1 MIGVDIVDINRFK
14 NINNNFLVKTF
25 TKDEIKYIESTGSSL
40 STIAGLYAAKEAF
53 LKAIKKGLQYTELR
67 NIEVYHIKGAP
78 FIKCHFNDDI
88 ISNKTISL
96 SISHDGDY
104 ALASVLII

>member
-40 STIAGLYAAKEAF
+40 STIAGLYAAKEAL
-53 LKAIKKGLQYTELR
+53 LKAIKKGLQYTELQ

-78 FIKCHFNDDI
+78 FIKCHFNDVLID
-88 ISNKTISL
+88 NKTISL
-96 SISHDGDY
+96 SISHDGNY